1 MFSSL
6 IYIAI
11 LLYQSIYTLS
21 NDSYNK
27 QVLKLNQY
35 LSVVKL
41 ERAEKSIKQMKK
53 NTIFND
59 YEAESRLKLISVKS
73 GYPSKYHKTVNFT
86 QSSNTNDLI
95 LNSLLIDRIYSSALA
110 QKMLKKGIIENS
122 NSDSLVY
129 VFELL
134 KSNTS
139 KISLRPNIFNKTTL
153 TQQWDKS
160 EALQLL
166 EIMKKNEK
174 LIL

>member
-1 MFSSL
+1 
-6 IYIAI
+6 
-11 LLYQSIYTLS
+11 
-21 NDSYNK
+21 
-27 QVLKLNQY
+27 
-35 LSVVKL
+35 
-41 ERAEKSIKQMKK
+41 
-53 NTIFND
+53 
-59 YEAESRLKLISVKS
+59 
-73 GYPSKYHKTVNFT
+73 
-86 QSSNTNDLI
+86 
-95 LNSLLIDRIYSSALA
+95 
-110 QKMLKKGIIENS
+110 
-122 NSDSLVY
+122 LVY

>member
-1 MFSSL
+1 
-6 IYIAI
+6 
-11 LLYQSIYTLS
+11 
-21 NDSYNK
+21 
-27 QVLKLNQY
+27 
-35 LSVVKL
+35 
-41 ERAEKSIKQMKK
+41 
-53 NTIFND
+53 
-59 YEAESRLKLISVKS
+59 
-73 GYPSKYHKTVNFT
+73 VNFT